1 MRSKPPLCLKGG
13 QFRMTFEKTNGKPP
27 RLRVLQVGKFYS
39 PHVGGMET
47 HLRTLCGELKE
58 LVDLSVIVANESPR
72 TEKVLL
78 DGVNVTRLG
87 RRLHLAS
94 TPICPRMAR
103 EIRAAR
109 ADLVHVHLPNPW
121 AVMAYLLSGHRG
133 PLVASWHS
141 DVIRQKALGHAFE
154 VFSQMFIRRCQ
165 TLIASSAKY
174 VESSRVLSENR
185 ERCVAIPYG
194 ISTAEFSRY
203 DAGAINALRQRFGPR
218 IVLSAGR
225 LVYYKGLDVLIRAMN
240 SVDATLL
247 IVGDGPLRHRLE
259 REAAVNPVVR
269 RRVRLLGHVDELT
282 AFFHASDVFALPSV
296 ARSEGF
302 GIVQLEAMA
311 CGKPV
316 VNTQLQ
322 SGVPF
327 VSLDGV
333 TGITVAPGR
342 ADELAAA
349 LNRLLH
355 DPELRQSYGR
365 AGLQRVK
372 TEFTVA
378 SMVRRTMQV
387 YADVAGNGHQ
397 VAALGLGNAGL
408 DTAGQDRLATG
419 N

>member
-1 MRSKPPLCLKGG
+1 
-13 QFRMTFEKTNGKPP
+13 
-27 RLRVLQVGKFYS
+27 VLQVGKFYF
-39 PHVGGMET
+39 PHVGGIET
-47 HLRTLCGELKE
+47 HLRTLCGELKD
-58 LVDLSVIVANESPR
+58 LVDLRVIVANESPR
-72 TEKVLL
+72 TEKVVL

-87 RRLHLAS
+87 RRLHIAS

-103 EIRAAR
+103 EIRAAK

-121 AVMAYLLSGHRG
+121 AVVAYLLSGHRG
-133 PLVASWHS
+133 PLVVTWHS
-141 DVIRQKALGHAFE
+141 DIIRQRALGPAFE
-154 VFSQMFIRRCQ
+154 VITRAFLRRCQ
-165 TLIASSAKY
+165 AIIATSNNY
-174 VESSRVLSENR
+174 IESSPVLSENR
-185 ERCVAIPYG
+185 GRCVAIPFG

-203 DAGAINALRQRFGPR
+203 DASAINALRQRFGPR

-225 LVYYKGLDVLIRAMN
+225 LVYYKGLDVLIHAMN
-240 SVDATLL
+240 WVDATLL

-259 REAAVNPVVR
+259 REAAANPVVR
-269 RRVRLLGHVDELT
+269 RRVRFLGHVDELA

-333 TGITVAPGR
+333 TGITVTPGR
-342 ADELAAA
+342 AEELAGA

-365 AGLQRVK
+365 AALQRVK

-387 YADVAGNGHQ
+387 YADVAGNGDQ
-397 VAALGLGNAGL
+397 VAAGWDDEAADLA
-408 DTAGQDRLATG
+408 TQARLATG
-419 N
+419 I

>member
-1 MRSKPPLCLKGG
+1 MSP
-13 QFRMTFEKTNGKPP
+13 EKTNGKPP
-27 RLRVLQVGKFYS
+27 RLRVLQVGKFYF

-47 HLRTLCGELKE
+47 HLRTLCSKLKDV
-58 LVDLSVIVANESPR
+58 VDLSVIVANEGPK
-72 TEKVLL
+72 TEKVVI
-78 DGVNVTRLG
+78 DGLNVTRLG
-87 RRLHLAS
+87 RRLHIAS

-103 EIRAAR
+103 EIAAAR

-133 PLVASWHS
+133 VLVASWHS
-141 DVIRQKALGHAFE
+141 DVVRQKALGQAFE
-154 VFSQMFIRRCQ
+154 MFSKMFVRRCK
-165 TLIASSAKY
+165 TIIASSANY
-174 VESSRVLSENR
+174 IESSRVLSGNR
-185 ERCVAIPYG
+185 DRCVAIPYG
-194 ISTAEFSRY
+194 ISAARFSRY
-203 DAGAINALRQRFGPR
+203 DAATINALRQRFGPR

-225 LVYYKGLDVLIRAMN
+225 LVYYKGIDVLIHAMN
-240 SVDATLL
+240 WVDATLL
-247 IVGDGPLRHRLE
+247 IVGDGPLRNRLE
-259 REAAVNPVVR
+259 RKAAANPLVQ
-269 RRVRLLGHVDELT
+269 RRVQFLGHVDEL
-282 AFFHASDVFALPSV
+282 APFYHASDVFALPSV

-365 AGLQRVK
+365 AALQRVK

-378 SMVRRTMQV
+378 TMVRRTMQV
-387 YADVAGNGHQ
+387 YCDVAGNEYQ
-397 VAALGLGNAGL
+397 VVAGRDGDAPDAHDQARLVAGN
-408 DTAGQDRLATG
+408 
-419 N
+419 